1 MRTTT
6 LLATTENIPV
16 AIGFVTDEL
25 DSFNCPMNARMKIE
39 LAVDEIFCNIASYA
53 YAPGVGEVVIEVDYD
68 EKDRSVHIVFKDKFN
83 PVAEI
88 TNALNSDAYRNRNT
102 KVKYIGIYVSP
113 IHKYASA
120 KEAKECYYKIKELFL
135 KYDIPT
141 QCIDSDKKKWCLD
154 E

>member
-68 EKDRSVHIVFKDKFN
+68 EKDRSVHIVFKDKGVRYD
-83 PVAEI
+83 PLAKDDPDVTLSAREREI
-88 TNALNSDAYRNRNT
+88 GGLGIYLVKKSMDDMYYEYRNGMNILHL
-102 KVKYIGIYVSP
+102 VK
-113 IHKYASA
+113 
-120 KEAKECYYKIKELFL
+120 KI
-135 KYDIPT
+135 
-141 QCIDSDKKKWCLD
+141 
-154 E
+154 

>member
-6 LLATTENIPV
+6 LLATTENIPA

-68 EKDRSVHIVFKDKFN
+68 EKDRSVHIVFKDKGVRYD
-83 PVAEI
+83 PLAKDDPDVTLSAREREI
-88 TNALNSDAYRNRNT
+88 GGL
-102 KVKYIGIYVSP
+102 GIYLVKKSMDDM
-113 IHKYASA
+113 
-120 KEAKECYYKIKELFL
+120 YYEYRDGMNILHLVKKI
-135 KYDIPT
+135 
-141 QCIDSDKKKWCLD
+141 
-154 E
+154 

>member
-68 EKDRSVHIVFKDKFN
+68 EKDRSVHIVFKYKGVRYDPLAKDD
-83 PVAEI
+83 PDVTLSAREREI
-88 TNALNSDAYRNRNT
+88 GGLGIFLVKKSMDDMYYEYRDGMNILHL
-102 KVKYIGIYVSP
+102 VK
-113 IHKYASA
+113 
-120 KEAKECYYKIKELFL
+120 KI
-135 KYDIPT
+135 
-141 QCIDSDKKKWCLD
+141 
-154 E
+154 

>member
-68 EKDRSVHIVFKDKFN
+68 EKDRSVHIVFKDKGVRYDPLAKDDPDVTLSIEQREVGGLGIFL
-83 PVAEI
+83 VKK
-88 TNALNSDAYRNRNT
+88 TMDKLTYRYEDGKN
-102 KVKYIGIYVSP
+102 ILSL
-113 IHKYASA
+113 
-120 KEAKECYYKIKELFL
+120 YKHI
-135 KYDIPT
+135 
-141 QCIDSDKKKWCLD
+141 
-154 E
+154 

>member
-68 EKDRSVHIVFKDKFN
+68 KKARTVHIVFKDRGVRYDPLAKDDPDVTLSASERTIGGLGIFL
-83 PVAEI
+83 VKKSMDDMYYE
-88 TNALNSDAYRNRNT
+88 YRDGMNILHLI
-102 KVKYIGIYVSP
+102 K
-113 IHKYASA
+113 
-120 KEAKECYYKIKELFL
+120 KI
-135 KYDIPT
+135 
-141 QCIDSDKKKWCLD
+141 
-154 E
+154 

>member
-68 EKDRSVHIVFKDKFN
+68 EKDRSVHIVFKDKGVRYD
-83 PVAEI
+83 PLAKDDPDVTLSAREREI
-88 TNALNSDAYRNRNT
+88 GGLGIFLVKKSMDDMYYEYRDGMNILHL
-102 KVKYIGIYVSP
+102 VK
-113 IHKYASA
+113 
-120 KEAKECYYKIKELFL
+120 KI
-135 KYDIPT
+135 
-141 QCIDSDKKKWCLD
+141 
-154 E
+154 

>member
-68 EKDRSVHIVFKDKFN
+68 EKDRSVHIVFKDKGVRYD
-83 PVAEI
+83 PLAKDDPDVTLSAREREI
-88 TNALNSDAYRNRNT
+88 GGL
-102 KVKYIGIYVSP
+102 GIYLVKKSMDDM
-113 IHKYASA
+113 
-120 KEAKECYYKIKELFL
+120 YYEYRDGMNILHLVKKI
-135 KYDIPT
+135 
-141 QCIDSDKKKWCLD
+141 
-154 E
+154 